1 MQTSEI
7 FGVFALTALTVL
19 ANVGG
24 IGGGGIIIPV
34 TIALF
39 GFSTKEAIAL
49 SGALIYSGSMARF
62 AMQINERHP

>member
-1 MQTSEI
+1 MVNERITSKIQTSEF
-7 FGVFALTALTVL
+7 FGILVLTALTAL

-39 GFSTKEAIAL
+39 GF
-49 SGALIYSGSMARF
+49 
-62 AMQINERHP
+62 